1 MSGDPEQEYFADG
14 ITEDIITALS
24 HYRWFFV
31 IARNSTFAYKE
42 QPGVDVKQVARELGV
57 RYVLEGS
64 VRKAGNRIRA
74 TAQLIEAETGNHLW
88 AERFDRD
95 LADIFALQDEIT
107 QSVVGAIEPEM
118 QPFEGRRATRKS
130 AAGNLDA
137 FDCWM
142 RGVWHFH
149 HLNDPAEHRQAETW
163 FRRAIELDPSSAQG
177 HMSLAR
183 MLNHRVWWGWSRDI
197 EADLADGYAA
207 ATRAVTLDDRDPYTH
222 YALALF
228 SMLRRQ
234 HEQSLAEAQRAIDLN
249 PNFAL
254 GYFGL
259 GWIRVHLGHFAEA
272 VDSLLRCLRLNP
284 NDPQAPTFL
293 AVWRWRTTT
302 WALRRGASL
311 RQAGPAPPCRAFRV
325 AHLAAT
331 LGQLGQFE
339 EVAPARAKLKQFKA
353 ADPER
358 FWDATS
364 PYADPAHLAHLLEGL
379 RKAGLEV

>member
-1 MSGDPEQEYFADG
+1 M
-14 ITEDIITALS
+14 LC
-24 HYRWFFV
+24 
-31 IARNSTFAYKE
+31 
-42 QPGVDVKQVARELGV
+42 
-57 RYVLEGS
+57 
-64 VRKAGNRIRA
+64 
-74 TAQLIEAETGNHLW
+74 
-88 AERFDRD
+88 
-95 LADIFALQDEIT
+95 
-107 QSVVGAIEPEM
+107 
-118 QPFEGRRATRKS
+118 RR
-130 AAGNLDA
+130 
-137 FDCWM
+137 
-142 RGVWHFH
+142 
-149 HLNDPAEHRQAETW
+149 
-163 FRRAIELDPSSAQG
+163 
-177 HMSLAR
+177 
-183 MLNHRVWWGWSRDI
+183 
-197 EADLADGYAA
+197 
-207 ATRAVTLDDRDPYTH
+207 
-222 YALALF
+222 
-228 SMLRRQ
+228 

-293 AVWRWRTTT
+293 AVLALAHYHLGSYGE
-302 WALRRGASL
+302 ALRYAKQGLPRRAVPFAL
-311 RQAGPAPPCRAFRV
+311 RTF
-325 AHLAAT
+325 AAT